1 MSHFLYTQ
9 VAANEKFMAVYLFF
23 FLTDFKQNKT
33 KKNQWTQAEPKEME
47 FKVG

>member
-23 FLTDFKQNKT
+23 FYNRFQTKQN